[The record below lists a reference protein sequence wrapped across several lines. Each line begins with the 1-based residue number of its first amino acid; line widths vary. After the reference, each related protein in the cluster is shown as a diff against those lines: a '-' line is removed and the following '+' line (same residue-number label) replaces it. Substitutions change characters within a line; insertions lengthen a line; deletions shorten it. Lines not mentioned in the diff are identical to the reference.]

1 MGRGGCDCT
10 AFAAVAL
17 LSAVFCALQAHAQTP
32 AAPTPKRPGE
42 ATVTFDLTAQP
53 MAAALNAWAVQ
64 ANAQVFVDPG
74 PIAHLTAPAVK
85 GALTPRQ
92 ALRALL
98 AHSNLQASQGAD
110 GVFVIKPRP
119 AAATVIAPPP
129 AAPQAAAAPV
139 PATPPPALTARAS
152 AGPWLVGLGADFAR
166 DHADAAGGAGGA
178 IAAEYFITD
187 HVAAALSATTPRTHS
202 FEVPAATPYRASAR
216 LQSSAL
222 TLKYY
227 FAPENR
233 VDPFL
238 GAGLDVTTLYGATGV
253 GDLERVTAGP
263 TVQAGVDVQLNA
275 HWMLNAGVSWA
286 QVSPEAGTDPGRRIR
301 LDPVQ
306 FGLGF
311 VYRFGAS
318 GDILK
323 RR

>member
-1 MGRGGCDCT
+1 M

-17 LSAVFCALQAHAQTP
+17 VSAAWCAAQAP
-32 AAPTPKRPGE
+32 A
-42 ATVTFDLTAQP
+42 VTFDIASQP

-64 ANAQVFVDPG
+64 ANVQVFVDPG

-85 GALTPRQ
+85 GTLTPRQ

-98 AHSNLQASQGAD
+98 AHSNLQVSQGAD

-119 AAATVIAPPP
+119 AVAAVTAPPP
-129 AAPQAAAAPV
+129 EAPPATAVPVPAAAPV
-139 PATPPPALTARAS
+139 ALTARAS
-152 AGPWLVGLGADFAR
+152 SGPWLVGFGVDFAR
-166 DHADAAGGAGGA
+166 DHAGASGGAAGALDG
-178 IAAEYFITD
+178 EYFMTD
-187 HVAAALSATTPRTHS
+187 RFAAAFAATTPRTHS
-202 FEVPAATPYRASAR
+202 FEVPGAAPYRGSAR

-227 FAPENR
+227 FAPESSL
-233 VDPFL
+233 DPFL
-238 GAGLDVTTLYGATGV
+238 GAGLNVTTLYGATGV
-253 GDLERVTAGP
+253 VGLDRVTAGP
-263 TVQAGVDVQLNA
+263 TFEAGIAILLNA
-275 HWMLNAGVSWA
+275 RWMLNAGVSWA
-286 QVSPEAGTDPGRRIR
+286 QVSPEAGTDPARQIH

-318 GDILK
+318 GDFLK